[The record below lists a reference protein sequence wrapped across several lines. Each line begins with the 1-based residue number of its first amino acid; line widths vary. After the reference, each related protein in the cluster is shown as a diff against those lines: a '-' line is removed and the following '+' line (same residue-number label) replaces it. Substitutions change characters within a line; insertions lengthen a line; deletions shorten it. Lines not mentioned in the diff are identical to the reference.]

1 MSQAAVLR
9 TCQMPCRSG
18 CPSRVFGGVY
28 VPEVCAAPGVEASVK
43 LTKAASA
50 ATDPANVRFTGILL
64 SIESSG
70 AGRIIRSDRGS
81 NSCAADAL
89 PAFQILALRTVRTP
103 KRQ

>member
-1 MSQAAVLR
+1 
-9 TCQMPCRSG
+9 
-18 CPSRVFGGVY
+18 
-28 VPEVCAAPGVEASVK
+28 VPDVCAAPGVEASVK

-50 ATDPANVRFTGILL
+50 TTDPTNVRFTGILL

-70 AGRIIRSDRGS
+70 AGRIIRSDCAS

-89 PAFQILALRTVRTP
+89 PAFQILALQTGRTS